1 MMNHDLMMTELHL
14 ETLAHPAQVE
24 AEDVLEKESSVHE
37 RILSPIA
44 AASRASEAPPT
55 LQRRGIGGV
64 APFGRQFSMA
74 RMAARIRRPRRC
86 ERVARLSGCV
96 FVQVNHSSQDIYW
109 VS

>member
-1 MMNHDLMMTELHL
+1 MKWNLIWK
-14 ETLAHPAQVE
+14 PWPQVE

-44 AASRASEAPPT
+44 ASKASAAIVTAPT
-55 LQRRGIGGV
+55 QQQRRGIGGV

-86 ERVARLSGCV
+86 AQSCQTSSKSGV
-96 FVQVNHSSQDIYW
+96 IRGILAQ
-109 VS
+109 